1 MHNVLLV
8 ARREYLE
15 QIRGRAFRLTTI
27 MVPAVFVL
35 LIAIA
40 YFSSI
45 GLGSHRH
52 LVIASND
59 ANLANAIRTELLTP
73 KSSKRSSESKP
84 PQIDVLAPATETD
97 RLVLQKQVQSK
108 SIDGFLFIQTS
119 SSAAPIATY
128 TSASAADLTTNGR
141 LNDAVDH
148 AVVDQRLAGFGLSGS
163 ETSALDKG
171 VKIETYQIRRDGGVV
186 KSNALASFYKGYAM
200 AILLSMTT
208 VMYGLNVARSII
220 QEKTSRIF
228 EVMLSIVKPSE
239 MLAGKLVGVG
249 AVGLTQILI
258 WVVAAALILTSSLA
272 TAYLKGDFEIHFSWV
287 EAIMFP
293 VYFILGYFLYSSLF
307 SGIAATCETEQELQM
322 YTPLAALPVW
332 LSFSVILVII
342 NDPNSF
348 WSVALSLFPPCAP
361 IVMFLRMGSE
371 IPPAWQ
377 FAASIILMVISIWA
391 ILWVSARLYRIGI
404 LMYGKRATLPEI
416 LRWLRYS

>member
-27 MVPAVFVL
+27 MVPAVFAL
-35 LIAIA
+35 LIAVA

-59 ANLANAIRTELLTP
+59 VNLANAIRTELLSQ
-73 KSSKRSSESKP
+73 KSSKRSSDSRP
-84 PQIDVLAPATETD
+84 PNIEVLAPATEAD
-97 RLVLQKQVQSK
+97 RLSLQKQVQSR
-108 SIDGFLFIQTS
+108 SIDGFLYIQTVP
-119 SSAAPIATY
+119 SAAPIATY

-141 LNDAVDH
+141 LDDAVDH
-148 AVVDQRLAGFGLSGS
+148 AVVDQRLAGFGVGAS
-163 ETSALDKG
+163 ETAALDKG
-171 VKIETYQIRRDGGVV
+171 VKIETYQVRRDGSVV

-228 EVMLSIVKPSE
+228 EVMLSIVKPGE
-239 MLAGKLVGVG
+239 MLAGKLIGVG

-258 WVVAAALILTSSLA
+258 WVVAAALILGSSLA
-272 TAYLKGDFEIHFSWV
+272 ASYLKGDFEIHFSWV
-287 EAIMFP
+287 EAVMFP

-322 YTPLAALPVW
+322 YTPLAAVPVW

-361 IVMFLRMGSE
+361 IVMFLRMGSQ
-371 IPPAWQ
+371 IPPLWQ
-377 FAASIILMVISIWA
+377 FAASIALMVVSIWA

-416 LRWLRYS
+416 LHWLRYS

>member
-8 ARREYLE
+8 ARREYIE

-27 MVPAVFVL
+27 MVPAVFAL
-35 LIAIA
+35 LIGIA
-40 YFSSI
+40 YLSSI

-59 ANLANAIRTELLTP
+59 AGLANAVRTELL
-73 KSSKRSSESKP
+73 RQKP
-84 PQIDVLAPATETD
+84 SRQTQGTAQAKIDVLAPATDAD
-97 RLVLQKQVQSK
+97 RLALQKQVQSR

-119 SSAAPIATY
+119 PTGMPEATY
-128 TSASAADLTTNGR
+128 TSASAADLTTNGH

-148 AVVDQRLAGFGLSGS
+148 AIVNLRLSGVGVSES
-163 ETSALDKG
+163 ETAALDKG
-171 VKIETYQIRRDGGVV
+171 VKIDTYQVRRDGSVI

-208 VMYGLNVARSII
+208 IMYGLNVARSII

-258 WVVAAALILTSSLA
+258 WVVAAALILGSSMA
-272 TAYLKGDFEIHFSWV
+272 AAYLKGDFEIHFSWV
-287 EAIMFP
+287 EAVMFP

-322 YTPLAALPVW
+322 YTPLAAVPVW

-361 IVMFLRMGSE
+361 IVMFLRMGSQ

-377 FAASIILMVISIWA
+377 FAASIALMIVSIWA